1 MHIFFYF
8 SPSLLKNI
16 ERPHITPSTKL
27 SAVTWILQIHPNVL
41 LNSHRLSVNSELNFH
56 SKTAMRV
63 FTWEIVIAWGVESY
77 VLIMPLDSYFLIED
91 FQEYKFKFK

>member
-1 MHIFFYF
+1 
-8 SPSLLKNI
+8 
-16 ERPHITPSTKL
+16 
-27 SAVTWILQIHPNVL
+27 
-41 LNSHRLSVNSELNFH
+41 
-56 SKTAMRV
+56 MRV